1 MNQRH
6 IVPVQRD
13 LGILN
18 QIILDVSAL
27 MEIKS
32 AMGVIVVAPTAGS
45 CGGLPGAILG
55 AAASMALQNS
65 LGMICD
71 PAANRVEV
79 PCLGK
84 NIMAASNAV
93 ACANMALAGY
103 DPVIPI
109 DEVIRTMDDAG
120 KSIPS
125 EFRCNA
131 QGGLSITETS
141 RRIQKKLVKFLF
153 THLPSN

>member
-1 MNQRH
+1 MAAAGL
-6 IVPVQRD
+6 VT
-13 LGILN
+13 LMGGEAE
-18 QIILDVSAL
+18 VS
-27 MEIKS
+27 
-32 AMGVIVVAPTAGS
+32 V
-45 CGGLPGAILG
+45 

-71 PAANRVEV
+71 PVANRVEV

-103 DPVIPI
+103 DPVIPL
-109 DEVIRTMDDAG
+109 DEVIRTMDDVG

-125 EFRCNA
+125 EFRCTA
-131 QGGLSITETS
+131 QEGLSIFS
-141 RRIQKKLVKFLF
+141 PLKKNQKN
-153 THLPSN
+153 PR